1 MIDGFKNNF
10 FLIFGLKGI
19 IEIYVG
25 CFPVYLLE
33 GWGGGGGGG
42 YKKDVKSMCMCVGA
56 KIALLSHCIWGRGV
70 YVKRGSWVAE

>member
-33 GWGGGGGGG
+33 GWGGGGGGVI
-42 YKKDVKSMCMCVGA
+42 KKM
-56 KIALLSHCIWGRGV
+56 
-70 YVKRGSWVAE
+70 